1 MPLWKLI
8 SFSAGGDP
16 DAEPGARLTC
26 HLIRRLFKKAYS
38 PPGVYHI
45 GNPPAVPAN
54 STTRRNM
61 YYIKY
66 PCDRHLLSAIHSGM
80 RVEAI
85 LAVLKG
91 FLVIGKFGMVCHLI
105 KSHLHITILNFF

>member
-1 MPLWKLI
+1 MSSNCI
-8 SFSAGGDP
+8 SAGGDA

-38 PPGVYHI
+38 PPGVYHV
-45 GNPPAVPAN
+45 GNPPALPAN
-54 STTRRNM
+54 STSRRNM

-91 FLVIGKFGMVCHLI
+91 FLVLGNTNF
-105 KSHLHITILNFF
+105 LHFFF

>member
-1 MPLWKLI
+1 MQKLKEYYHMPHCNNC
-8 SFSAGGDP
+8 FFVSAGGDP

-91 FLVIGKFGMVCHLI
+91 FLVIGKFGI
-105 KSHLHITILNFF
+105 GQYAI